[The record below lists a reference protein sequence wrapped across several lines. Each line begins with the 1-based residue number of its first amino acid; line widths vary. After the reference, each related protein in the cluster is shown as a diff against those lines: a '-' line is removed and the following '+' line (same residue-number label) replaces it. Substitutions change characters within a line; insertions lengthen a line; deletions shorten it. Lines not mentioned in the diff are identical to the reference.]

1 MNNPMKPDPDNK
13 GDFAQAALT
22 ALDDAA
28 CSASLRKA
36 ALVRWYAKLRN
47 DPQRW
52 AERIEG
58 QRKRREAKEIRDRE
72 RQQAREAW
80 AKLPKDH
87 PRKTRKL
94 QRTPEARKARPKRVT
109 ERLTDG
115 TVANRY
121 LHMRLADCPKE
132 LIDMKREH
140 IRLNRKL
147 GTRIKSI

>member
-1 MNNPMKPDPDNK
+1 MTPAPSNSAANPTPTREEL
-13 GDFAQAALT
+13 ASAT
-22 ALDDAA
+22 
-28 CSASLRKA
+28 CSVSLRKA
-36 ALVRWYAKLRN
+36 ALGRWYAKLRN
-47 DPQRW
+47 DPKRW
-52 AERIEG
+52 AERMET
-58 QRKRREAKEIRDRE
+58 QRKRREAKEIRERE
-72 RQQAREAW
+72 RKQAREAW
-80 AKLPKDH
+80 AKLPNGH
-87 PRKTRKL
+87 PRKTRKP
-94 QRTPEARKARPKRVT
+94 QRTLEAKKARPKRVT